1 MATQTVN
8 RFDHERRQRLDRSE
22 RREFRQ
28 LLSLIIHHQAEP
40 DTEPRNRAFVCQVC
54 HHVLTLCT
62 CKEVTL

>member
-28 LLSLIIHHQAEP
+28 LLSLIIHHAAPGDAEP
-40 DTEPRNRAFVCQVC
+40 RPFVCSRC
-54 HHVLTLCT
+54 HHVTELCT